1 MFNSSD
7 ENVIDD
13 VKTYVT
19 GGAEYVFET
28 AGVVPAMQVAYA
40 ITKRGGST
48 VTTGLPDPKA
58 EFSFPQVTLA
68 AEERTVKGSY
78 VGSCVP
84 DRDIPRFVSL
94 YQSNR
99 LNVDPL
105 ISDVISLN
113 EINKGFDQLANGDV
127 GRIIIKMTES

>member
-1 MFNSSD
+1 LDINEDKFEIAKTLGATAVFNSSD

-13 VKTYVT
+13 VKACVT

-58 EFSFPQVTLA
+58 EFSL
-68 AEERTVKGSY
+68 
-78 VGSCVP
+78 
-84 DRDIPRFVSL
+84 DRKST
-94 YQSNR
+94 R
-99 LNVDPL
+99 LNSSHVSNSYAVFCL
-105 ISDVISLN
+105 KKKKITYN
-113 EINKGFDQLANGDV
+113 EKTIEVLMKQN
-127 GRIIIKMTES
+127 T

>member
-1 MFNSSD
+1 M
-7 ENVIDD
+7 
-13 VKTYVT
+13 K
-19 GGAEYVFET
+19 
-28 AGVVPAMQVAYA
+28 VAYA
-40 ITKRGGST
+40 ITKRGGTT

-58 EFSFPQVTLA
+58 ELSIPQVTLA
-68 AEERTVKGSY
+68 AEERTIKGSY

>member
-1 MFNSSD
+1 
-7 ENVIDD
+7 
-13 VKTYVT
+13 
-19 GGAEYVFET
+19 
-28 AGVVPAMQVAYA
+28 MQVAYA
-40 ITKRGGST
+40 ITKRGGTT

-58 EFSFPQVTLA
+58 ELSIPQVTLA
-68 AEERTVKGSY
+68 AEERTIKGSY

-113 EINKGFDQLANGDV
+113 EINKGFDQLANGDA

>member
-1 MFNSSD
+1 
-7 ENVIDD
+7 
-13 VKTYVT
+13 
-19 GGAEYVFET
+19 EYVFET

-68 AEERTVKGSY
+68 AEERTIKGTY

-84 DRDIPRFVSL
+84 YRDIPRFVSL
-94 YQSNR
+94 YRRNI
-99 LNVDPL
+99 LNVYPL
-105 ISDVISLN
+105 ISYVISLDQ
-113 EINKGFDQLANGDV
+113 INKGYYQLENGDAF
-127 GRIIIKMTES
+127 RIIIKMS

>member
-68 AEERTVKGSY
+68 AEERTIKGSY

-94 YQSNR
+94 YRQNR
-99 LNVDPL
+99 LNIDPL
-105 ISDVISLN
+105 ISDVISLDQ
-113 EINKGFDQLANGDV
+113 INKGFDQLANGDA
-127 GRIIIKMTES
+127 GRIIIKMS